1 MAEEPTDWK
10 VQVVLDRRA
19 LVEDITKLAQILAR
33 ERIYYTVAASS
44 RDEAIEKAKV
54 YLQRHVGVPER
65 YVRSLDPR
73 KLPT

>member
-1 MAEEPTDWK
+1 MAEEPTDWE

-19 LVEDITKLAQILAR
+19 IVEDITKLAQILAR

-44 RDEAIEKAKV
+44 REEAMEKTRMF
-54 YLQRHVGVPER
+54 LMRFVGVPER

-73 KLPT
+73 RLPT

>member
-1 MAEEPTDWK
+1 MAEALSDWK
-10 VQVVLDRRA
+10 VQVTLNKTAIVL
-19 LVEDITKLAQILAR
+19 EITKLAELLAR

-44 RDEAIEKAKV
+44 RDNAMEKTLDI
-54 YLQRHVGVPER
+54 LQRIGEVHPR

>member
-19 LVEDITKLAQILAR
+19 IVEDITKLAQILAR

-44 RDEAIEKAKV
+44 REEAIEKAKV
-54 YLQRHVGVPER
+54 CLQRHVGVPAC
-65 YVRSLDPR
+65 YVRSFHPR
-73 KLPT
+73 RLPT

>member
-19 LVEDITKLAQILAR
+19 IVEDITKLAQILAR

-54 YLQRHVGVPER
+54 CLQRHVGVSER
-65 YVRSLDPR
+65 YVRSLHPR

>member
-1 MAEEPTDWK
+1 MAEGPTDWK
-10 VQVVLDRRA
+10 VQVTLDRKA
-19 LVEDITKLAQILAR
+19 LVEDITKLVQILAR

-44 RDEAIEKAKV
+44 RSEAMEKAKACV
-54 YLQRHVGVPER
+54 QRIGGVPAC